1 MSLRNK
7 FALITGCSSGIGL
20 ATTKFLISKKCR
32 VIGISRKKSLIKNGK
47 NFKHIQ
53 LDLTELDNFNKITNY
68 LKSEKI
74 KIDFL
79 LNNAGIN
86 IPNKFDKINK
96 DDFELVLKT
105 NTYAPFFLT
114 QKLVNFI
121 KRRGSIVNISSFS
134 SISGGPFSSHYT
146 ISKSAIEGLTRNLA
160 IFFGNKKIRVNAIS
174 PGLIKTRLAKYPK
187 KHPYFDRIILGRAGN
202 PEEIA
207 KVIGYLFSDDSNYI
221 NGQTINVDGGMFL
234 K

>member
-1 MSLRNK
+1 MSLKNK
-7 FALITGCSSGIGL
+7 LVLITGCSSGIGL
-20 ATTKFLISKKCR
+20 ATTKYLISKKCR
-32 VIGISRKKSLIKNGK
+32 VIGISRKNIKLLNNK
-47 NFKHIQ
+47 NFKHIKF
-53 LDLTELDNFNKITNY
+53 DLTEFDKYDIITNY
-68 LKSEKI
+68 LKTKKL

-86 IPNKFDKINK
+86 IPNKFDKIDKN
-96 DDFELVLKT
+96 DFEQVLKT

-114 QKLVNFI
+114 QKLINFI
-121 KRRGSIVNISSFS
+121 KTKGSIVNISSFS
-134 SISGGPFSSHYT
+134 AISGGPFSSHYT

-160 IFFGNKKIRVNAIS
+160 IFFGEKKIRVNAIS
-174 PGLIKTRLAKYPK
+174 PGLIKTRLAKFPK
-187 KHPYFDRIILGRAGN
+187 KHPYFERIILQRAGS

-207 KVIGYLFSDDSNYI
+207 KVVGYLFSDSASYI